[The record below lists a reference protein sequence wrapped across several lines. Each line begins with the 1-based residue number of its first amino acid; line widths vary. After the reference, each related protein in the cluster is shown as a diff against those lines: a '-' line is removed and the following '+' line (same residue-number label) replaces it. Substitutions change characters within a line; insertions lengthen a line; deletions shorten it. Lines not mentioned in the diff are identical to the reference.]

1 MSNDELLSIL
11 NGIWQRLAKAVDDRP
26 DPWRLPVL
34 CTQGL
39 NGPSARTMVMRSADA
54 EGRVLTAQT
63 DIRSTKIPGFRKDP
77 RVDLLFFDPAKQEQV
92 RTTGRAVIH
101 HDDDIT
107 RRAWPSVP
115 DANQYNYAA
124 THAPGASI
132 DDPAQG
138 QATSGDLAKAY
149 DNFAVIRCEINAVD
163 WLQLSKPTHRRAQYS
178 WNGTD
183 WLATWSVP

>member
-77 RVDLLFFDPAKQEQV
+77 RVAWLFFDPAKQEQV
-92 RTTGRAVIH
+92 RATGRAVIH

-107 RRAWPSVP
+107 RHGESNLVPAWDFEGYEIWGLTSLI
-115 DANQYNYAA
+115 
-124 THAPGASI
+124 I
-132 DDPAQG
+132 DEF
-138 QATSGDLAKAY
+138 LR
-149 DNFAVIRCEINAVD
+149 VIEV
-163 WLQLSKPTHRRAQYS
+163 
-178 WNGTD
+178 
-183 WLATWSVP
+183 V